1 MIQESVVTVKF
12 PVKLDDIS
20 PFVETMEMFRDACNY
35 VSELVSYLGNDDN
48 PATPSA
54 EEIHK
59 LVYHDIRYGSFRLK
73 SQMAESVCRQVS
85 SNYATF
91 VKQIEE
97 SKREVER
104 WEKRKAQAEAEG
116 RYYGKRKPKVIKWH
130 AIEYHK
136 PFCRMTYNRDWSVLK
151 DGRFSINTLGDRI
164 RCNIDWKGHEQYKGR
179 KYGEMTLALDK
190 RKLYACVAVKVEVDV
205 PDVKDINLDKVKV
218 VGVDLG
224 QRNLYVAYDGENTV
238 FCDGGPVKNKRVH
251 AVEKRSELQ
260 SKGTKS
266 SKRRLVSLAKSE
278 NRYVEEVN
286 HILTKALLQLVK
298 RGNVLILEDLSGLNK
313 RIWVRK
319 GDRYLHYSWS
329 YSSIRQKL
337 EYKAREM
344 GVTVI
349 FVKPDDTSATCP
361 VCGTVKA
368 SNRNRR
374 KHEYKCN
381 CGYRGNDD
389 RTAAMN
395 IRQRGID
402 EIRRLQLQSA
412 KGSARKRR
420 GCVLGPES

>member
-35 VSELVSYLGNDDN
+35 VSEQVSYLGNDDH
-48 PATPSA
+48 PATPTA

-59 LVYHDIRYGSFRLK
+59 LVYHDIRSMFRLK
-73 SQMAESVCRQVS
+73 SQMAESVCKQVA
-85 SNYATF
+85 SNYETF

-104 WEKRKAQAEAEG
+104 WEKRKAKAEAEG
-116 RYYGKRKPKVIKWH
+116 RYYGKRKPKVVKWH
-130 AIEYHK
+130 ALEYHK
-136 PFCRMTYNRDWSVLK
+136 PFCRMTYNRDWSVLRNGK
-151 DGRFSINTLGDRI
+151 FSINTLGKRI
-164 RCNIDWKGHEQYKGR
+164 KCNIDWKGREQYKEC
-179 KYGEMTLALDK
+179 KYGEMTLTLDK
-190 RKLYACVAVKVEVDV
+190 RKLYACVAVKQEVDV
-205 PDVKDINLDKVKV
+205 PDVSKINLDKTKV

-224 QRNLYVAYDGENTV
+224 QRNLYVAYDGKETV
-238 FCDGGPVKNKRVH
+238 FCDGGPIKNKRVH
-251 AVEKRSELQ
+251 AAEKRSELQ
-260 SKGTKS
+260 RKGTKS
-266 SKRRLVSLAKSE
+266 SKRRLASLAKSE

-286 HILTKALLQLVK
+286 HIFTKALLKLVK
-298 RGNVLILEDLSGLNK
+298 SGNVLVLEDLSGLRS

-349 FVKPDDTSATCP
+349 FVKPDDTSVTCP

-368 SNRNRR
+368 SNRNRKR
-374 KHEYKCN
+374 HEYKCS

-402 EIRRLQLQSA
+402 EIRQIQSA
-412 KGSARKRR
+412 GGSTRRRR
-420 GCVLGPES
+420 GDVMSPES

>member
-1 MIQESVVTVKF
+1 M
-12 PVKLDDIS
+12 
-20 PFVETMEMFRDACNY
+20 
-35 VSELVSYLGNDDN
+35 
-48 PATPSA
+48 
-54 EEIHK
+54 
-59 LVYHDIRYGSFRLK
+59 
-73 SQMAESVCRQVS
+73 
-85 SNYATF
+85 
-91 VKQIEE
+91 
-97 SKREVER
+97 
-104 WEKRKAQAEAEG
+104 
-116 RYYGKRKPKVIKWH
+116 
-130 AIEYHK
+130 
-136 PFCRMTYNRDWSVLK
+136 
-151 DGRFSINTLGDRI
+151 
-164 RCNIDWKGHEQYKGR
+164 
-179 KYGEMTLALDK
+179 
-190 RKLYACVAVKVEVDV
+190 
-205 PDVKDINLDKVKV
+205 
-218 VGVDLG
+218 
-224 QRNLYVAYDGENTV
+224 AYDGENTV

-298 RGNVLILEDLSGLNK
+298 SGNVLVLEDLSGLNK

-349 FVKPDDTSATCP
+349 YVKPDDTSATCP

-402 EIRRLQLQSA
+402 EIRRLQSA

-420 GCVLGPES
+420 GDVMSPES